1 MQQNSEVCGTRS
13 MEPENLTAET
23 LFYGDW
29 LAQLQQAVQVVL
41 ARIEAVGGQITAN
54 QGRSPIEHCKWRIKS
69 AASMQEKLR
78 RNGWPVTLAAVK
90 AHIYDG
96 VGVRV
101 VCPFI
106 NDIYLLAQA
115 LRQQEQF
122 QVCRERDYVLH
133 PKANGYRSYHLI
145 AQVPLAGEQTSPVPV
160 EIQLRTIAMDC
171 WASLEHQLRYK
182 KNLPESAVLA
192 AELKRCADEMASTDL
207 SLQAIQEVL
216 DLHNGA
222 CLPDYTERGAAGN
235 AYSGG

>member
-1 MQQNSEVCGTRS
+1 MLTVQQNTQTRT
-13 MEPENLTAET
+13 EQDNLTAEA
-23 LFYGDW
+23 LFYEKW
-29 LAQLQQAVQVVL
+29 LAQLQQAMQLVL
-41 ARIEAVGGQITAN
+41 TRIEVIGGQITAA

-78 RNGWPVTLAAVK
+78 RNGWPVTLAAAQ

-96 VGVRV
+96 AGVRV

-106 NDIYLLAQA
+106 NDIYLLVQA
-115 LRQQEQF
+115 LHRQEQF
-122 QVCRERDYVLH
+122 QVCREKDYVLH

-145 AQVPLAGEQTSPVPV
+145 AQVPLVGVGQTSLVPV

-182 KNLPESAVLA
+182 KNLPESAVLT

-222 CLPDYTERGAAGN
+222 CLPDNRER
-235 AYSGG
+235 SR